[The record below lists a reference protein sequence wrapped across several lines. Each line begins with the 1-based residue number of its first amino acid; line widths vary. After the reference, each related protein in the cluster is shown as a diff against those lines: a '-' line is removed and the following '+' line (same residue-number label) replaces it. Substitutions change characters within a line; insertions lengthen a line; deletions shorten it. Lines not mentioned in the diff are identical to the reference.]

1 MDTNVTWAADFVVMG
16 RDLRTLPRRSTAKKR
31 DFLRIEPSHKVNSVG
46 EETTDQDIRDKYKEL
61 FNSVGLL
68 KDRELKLNIK
78 DLKHRRS
85 CATKGNRKANF
96 LY

>member
-16 RDLRTLPRRSTAKKR
+16 TDLRTLPRRSTAKKR
-31 DFLRIEPSHKVNSVG
+31 DFLHIEPSHKVNSVG

-85 CATKGNRKANF
+85 CATKGNRKANS